1 MYAQDTHTHIQNTS
15 CRPFRP
21 ALVVAVMGWD
31 SDDDWEN
38 ENLEEKLEKNRV
50 AKEKAQKRLET
61 GEDESSEEE
70 EEEEEEKKEVPKAK
84 KSTWEDSDEEEE
96 ERPKA
101 APKAQPQASDDD
113 EGWEDLEDEDK
124 IEEKLMAQQKEKE
137 KQRKRDAG
145 EDTESEGEKEVKK
158 EEKPKPAPKKKGP
171 TQKAEDEKPKV
182 DPDQV
187 KLADPEAERA
197 RLRKLEEERDARL
210 GMDLFSGFEK
220 KESLLEKE
228 KREKAEAAAAKKA
241 AAKPKATVID
251 EFDNLELKLSSDV
264 DSLCAKCL
272 NKFETSTLQKGG
284 PQRFLSNLIKSLESS
299 FDTADLDSLEKSLS
313 QLIKDK
319 KATKANSTLT
329 KDNKASTK
337 INKNTKF
344 NKQSEWEDVYGGGDD
359 DEDWTQEEWDA
370 WYAEQEK

>member
-1 MYAQDTHTHIQNTS
+1 MKKLADAKYTGIGNSQKKFYFISKREVCETIQSFLKLNRFDAYKYFVTNINS
-15 CRPFRP
+15 C
-21 ALVVAVMGWD
+21 
-31 SDDDWEN
+31 
-38 ENLEEKLEKNRV
+38 
-50 AKEKAQKRLET
+50 
-61 GEDESSEEE
+61 
-70 EEEEEEKKEVPKAK
+70 
-84 KSTWEDSDEEEE
+84 
-96 ERPKA
+96 
-101 APKAQPQASDDD
+101 PKAQPQASDDD

-228 KREKAEAAAAKKA
+228 KREKVEAAAAKKA